1 MRAQSKPFVVEVKG
15 SKRVRVSTPKTIWG
29 DLGFAAFANSKG
41 TNAFAKEPVSDFPV
55 GQVRQPRGHF
65 ESFAHEAG

>member
-29 DLGFAAFANSKG
+29 DLGFAAFADSQG
-41 TNAFAKEPVSDFPV
+41 TNSFAKKTAGDSPV
-55 GQVRQPRGHF
+55 GQIGQPRGHY